1 MRVLSEAPIMK
12 SHAFCLIVALI
23 PAMALAQAWPDG
35 APNRPGITPAFP
47 GQTEAPADI
56 TSPAPT
62 LSLVT
67 EGLDTPW
74 AIAVLPGMAGYL
86 VTERDG
92 QLRHVARNGMIS
104 SPIAGLP
111 DIVAQRQGG
120 LLDIALS
127 PDFARSQ
134 LLYLTYSTPDGLG
147 SSATA
152 AARARLSD
160 DHTHLLELVEI
171 FRQFPAATAPGHYGS
186 RIEPL
191 PDGSLALTT
200 GDRMRHAERAQDPS
214 TGYGAVIRIMP
225 DGSPAAETARI
236 PGALPGLLSF
246 GHRNIQGIAHDPETG
261 QLWTLEH
268 GPAGG
273 DELNLITPGGN
284 YGWPVVSYGLNYN
297 GREIGQGRAAHAP
310 DFIAPRYYWDPV
322 IAPGGMVI
330 YSGAMFPEWHG
341 DLLAAGLVAQAVVR
355 LDLAGDRVIAEERL
369 AEGIGRVR
377 DIAVD
382 HDGSILFVTDEG
394 GRSRLMRLSR

>member
-1 MRVLSEAPIMK
+1 MITRAL
-12 SHAFCLIVALI
+12 CLILCI
-23 PAMALAQAWPDG
+23 TPSMSWAQAWPDG
-35 APNRPGITPAFP
+35 APNRPGIAPAFH
-47 GQTEAPADI
+47 GQTEAPAE
-56 TSPAPT
+56 TTNPAPT
-62 LSLVT
+62 LSVIAD
-67 EGLDTPW
+67 GLDTPW
-74 AIAVLPGMAGYL
+74 AVTVLPGAAGYL

-92 QLRHVARNGMIS
+92 RLRHVGGDGLIS
-104 SPIAGLP
+104 PPISGLP

-127 PDFARSQ
+127 PDFDRSAA
-134 LLYLTYSTPDGLG
+134 LYITYSAPDGIG
-147 SSATA
+147 RSATA

-160 DHTHLLELVEI
+160 DRMQLLDVVEI
-171 FRQFPAATAPGHYGS
+171 FRQSPAATAPGHYGS

-200 GDRMRHAERAQDPS
+200 GDRMRHPERAQDPT

-225 DGSPAAETARI
+225 DGSPPNEPPSVAD
-236 PGALPGLLSF
+236 ALPGLVSY
-246 GHRNIQGIAHDPETG
+246 GHRNIQGIAHDPATG

-284 YGWPVVSYGLNYN
+284 YGWPVVSYGVNYN
-297 GREIGQGRAAHAP
+297 GREIGQGRAAHTP
-310 DFIAPRYYWDPV
+310 DFMPPRYYWDPV

-330 YSGAMFPEWHG
+330 YDGDMFPAWRG
-341 DLLAAGLVAQAVVR
+341 DILAAGLVAQAVVR

-382 HDGSILFVTDEG
+382 HDGAILFVTDEG
-394 GRSRLMRLSR
+394 PRSRLMRLSR